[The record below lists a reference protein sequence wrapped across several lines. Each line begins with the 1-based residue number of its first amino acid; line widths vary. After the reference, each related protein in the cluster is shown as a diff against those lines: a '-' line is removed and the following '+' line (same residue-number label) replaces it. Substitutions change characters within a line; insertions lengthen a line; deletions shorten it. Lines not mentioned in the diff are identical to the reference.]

1 MQFLSYPQDFL
12 LLPSTLHRRPLLSLQ
27 IGRTHIIQTSRN
39 FKEKSDF
46 QEFITL
52 LIQAFSVFGFAEQ
65 KCTRIM
71 THFPPLEKHY
81 TCALLCKKRKIY
93 PPQFHRN
100 ELEPSHNRN
109 SSNATFFSIMIF
121 EGSFYFLYSILNV
134 AKISSQSSSLLDVKM
149 FLQFNFWTHK
159 HEK

>member
-1 MQFLSYPQDFL
+1 MQFLFYPQDFL

-81 TCALLCKKRKIY
+81 TCALLCKKRAKRFTRHSFTEMSWS
-93 PPQFHRN
+93 Q
-100 ELEPSHNRN
+100 
-109 SSNATFFSIMIF
+109 ATTETHQTQLFFQ
-121 EGSFYFLYSILNV
+121 L
-134 AKISSQSSSLLDVKM
+134 
-149 FLQFNFWTHK
+149 
-159 HEK
+159 